1 MAKAINEL
9 AQLGLNE
16 QIEVLS
22 SLSKNTTIIE
32 IDGIMY
38 PIQQK
43 VFDLIESLNSELL
56 ELKEQPF
63 GVSKNKEGET
73 LCI

>member
-9 AQLGLNE
+9 AQLELSE

-22 SLSKNTTIIE
+22 SLSNNKTIIE

-63 GVSKNKEGET
+63 GLSENKEG
-73 LCI
+73 

>member
-1 MAKAINEL
+1 MARAINEL
-9 AQLGLNE
+9 AQLELSE

-22 SLSKNTTIIE
+22 SLSKNTMIIE

-63 GVSKNKEGET
+63 GLSENKEG
-73 LCI
+73 

>member
-9 AQLGLNE
+9 AQLELSE
-16 QIEVLS
+16 QIEGLS
-22 SLSKNTTIIE
+22 SLSKNTMIIE

-63 GVSKNKEGET
+63 GVSENKEG
-73 LCI
+73 

>member
-9 AQLGLNE
+9 AQLELSE

-22 SLSKNTTIIE
+22 SLSKNTMIIE

-43 VFDLIESLNSELL
+43 VFDLIESLNSELI

-63 GVSKNKEGET
+63 GLSENKEG
-73 LCI
+73 

>member
-9 AQLGLNE
+9 AQLELSE
-16 QIEVLS
+16 QIEALS
-22 SLSKNTTIIE
+22 SLSKNTMIIE

-43 VFDLIESLNSELL
+43 VFDLIESLNSELI

-63 GVSKNKEGET
+63 GLSENKEG
-73 LCI
+73 

>member
-9 AQLGLNE
+9 AQLELSE

-22 SLSKNTTIIE
+22 SLSKNTMIIE

-56 ELKEQPF
+56 ELKEKPF
-63 GVSKNKEGET
+63 GVSENKEG
-73 LCI
+73 

>member
-9 AQLGLNE
+9 AQLGLSE

-22 SLSKNTTIIE
+22 SLSKNTMVIE

-38 PIQQK
+38 PIQRK

-63 GVSKNKEGET
+63 GLSKNKEG
-73 LCI
+73 

>member
-9 AQLGLNE
+9 AQLGLSE

-22 SLSKNTTIIE
+22 SLSKNTMIIE

-63 GVSKNKEGET
+63 GLSENKEG
-73 LCI
+73 

>member
-38 PIQQK
+38 TIQQK

-63 GVSKNKEGET
+63 GLSKNKEG
-73 LCI
+73 

>member
-9 AQLGLNE
+9 AQLELSE

-22 SLSKNTTIIE
+22 SLSKNKTVIE

-38 PIQQK
+38 TIQQK

-63 GVSKNKEGET
+63 GVSKNKEG
-73 LCI
+73 

>member
-9 AQLGLNE
+9 AQLELSE

-22 SLSKNTTIIE
+22 SLSKNTMIIE

-63 GVSKNKEGET
+63 GLSENKEG
-73 LCI
+73 

>member
-9 AQLGLNE
+9 AQLELSE

-22 SLSKNTTIIE
+22 SLSNNKTIIE

-63 GVSKNKEGET
+63 GVSENKEG
-73 LCI
+73 

>member
-9 AQLGLNE
+9 AQLELSE

-22 SLSKNTTIIE
+22 SLSNNKTIIE

-63 GVSKNKEGET
+63 GLSEYKEG
-73 LCI
+73 

>member
-9 AQLGLNE
+9 AQLELSE

-22 SLSKNTTIIE
+22 SLSKNTMIIE

-43 VFDLIESLNSELL
+43 VFDLIESLNSELI

-63 GVSKNKEGET
+63 GLSENKEGYA

>member
-9 AQLGLNE
+9 AQLELSE

-22 SLSKNTTIIE
+22 SLSKNTMIIE

-63 GVSKNKEGET
+63 GVSENKEG
-73 LCI
+73 